1 MIFFTH
7 SVLSRTVSYHSRKYT
22 QFLCIVCQCLSQAI
36 TPVVSV
42 SWTSRTFAGVI
53 YLYTLWLYTAFM
65 CQFLECWNILSDY
78 WTYRLI
84 LITAQ
89 IGFPYTFY
97 ALVFSGST
105 CCNTFL
111 WPVAKEE
118 TRTQLQKFSW
128 AFKILSRSYIIWLW
142 QQLSSSAGRS
152 VRRLPKSRRVQNKVW
167 LPSISFH
174 VFVKLAAIADR
185 DLKATQKVPVSTS

>member
-1 MIFFTH
+1 MH
-7 SVLSRTVSYHSRKYT
+7 
-22 QFLCIVCQCLSQAI
+22 CLS
-36 TPVVSV
+36 VSV
-42 SWTSRTFAGVI
+42 PGYYSCCICLVDFKDFCWGHLFIYIMVI
-53 YLYTLWLYTAFM
+53 YCFHVPVLGVLKYSVY
-65 CQFLECWNILSDY
+65 Y

-118 TRTQLQKFSW
+118 TRTQLQKFTW

-152 VRRLPKSRRVQNKVW
+152 VKRLPKSRRVQNKVW

-185 DLKATQKVPVSTS
+185 DLKATLKVPVSTS